1 MNETSIPVFVRG
13 TRLQQ
18 DKVRDQWVVLAPEKA
33 FLPDPIA
40 VEILKLVDGSRSIG
54 DIIDTLTARFE
65 APRATIA
72 TDVIDLATDLAR
84 RRLLQA

>member
-1 MNETSIPVFVRG
+1 MNEASIPVFVRG
-13 TRLQQ
+13 TRFQH
-18 DKVRDQWVVLAPEKA
+18 DKARDQWVVLAPEKA

-72 TDVIDLATDLAR
+72 TDVIELATDLGR